1 MTEKTVSEKCKRSVF
16 CVCHVY
22 AQDNVTQIYT
32 NLQKHVGPHAMREL
46 LNTQYQHNLWEQLD
60 TVAHLLSPKYFT

>member
-1 MTEKTVSEKCKRSVF
+1 MTEKTISEKCKRSAF
-16 CVCHVY
+16 CVCHVD

-46 LNTQYQHNLWEQLD
+46 LNTQYQHNL
-60 TVAHLLSPKYFT
+60 